1 MAKLKIEYCVECMF
15 LGRALEVAGSLL
27 EHFAGQIES
36 LELIPGRHG
45 VFTVTLDGEPIYRI
59 GPEGRPP
66 TPEEVRRLAGER
78 LQRPA

>member
-1 MAKLKIEYCVECMF
+1 MAKLAIEYCVECMF

-27 EHFAGQIES
+27 EQFAQQIDS
-36 LELIPGRHG
+36 LELIPGTHG
-45 VFTVTLDGEPIYRI
+45 AFTVTLDGEPIYRI

-66 TPEEVRRLAGER
+66 TPEEISRRVGER